1 MSLRQAFLSVR
12 EALDELG
19 ATWALVGGLAVGA
32 RTEPRFTRDVDLAV
46 AVPDDRTAEALLR
59 DLMRRGYSVVAL
71 VEQDAV
77 GRLATARL
85 QAPGTEHL
93 VDLMFASCGVEGEVA
108 RNAEPIEIFS
118 GVRAPV
124 ARLAHLAA
132 MKILSR
138 DDDTREQDRGDLRRL
153 LKAATPADLE
163 EIRRVLV
170 LMAQRG
176 YHRGRD
182 LTEGLSQAL
191 QDLAGP

>member
-12 EALDELG
+12 EALDDLG
-19 ATWALVGGLAVGA
+19 VTWALVGGLAVGA

-59 DLMRRGYSVVAL
+59 DLMGRGYFVVAL

-85 QAPGTEHL
+85 QVPGMEYL

-108 RNAEPIEIFS
+108 RRAEPIEVFS

-132 MKILSR
+132 MKVLSR

-153 LKAATPADLE
+153 LKAATPGDLE
-163 EIRRVLV
+163 ETRRLLV
-170 LMAQRG
+170 LMGKRG
-176 YHRGRD
+176 YHRGKD
-182 LTEGLSQAL
+182 LLEGLSQAL
-191 QDLAGP
+191 RDLADS